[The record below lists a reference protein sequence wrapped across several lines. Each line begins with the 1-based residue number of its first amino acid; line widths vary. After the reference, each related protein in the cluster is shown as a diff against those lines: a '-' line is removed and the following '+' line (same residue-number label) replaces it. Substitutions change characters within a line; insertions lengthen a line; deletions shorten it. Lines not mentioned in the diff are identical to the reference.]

1 MSYAALI
8 LGESGSGK
16 TASLRNFD
24 PAKTLL
30 IQPVRKP
37 LPFPAKGWREICT
50 KGDGGNIFVC
60 NDAAMIVKVMHRAP
74 QEVVIIDD
82 WQYLLSFQ
90 YMHSATQK
98 FKQGEVFEF
107 YKKIGYDGF
116 SVAENATLLDK
127 DKRVY
132 ILAHTA
138 TDEYGHVAIKTL
150 GKMLDDKIVIEGMF
164 TTVLRTKVDAGQYL
178 FSTQTNGN
186 DTVKSPIGMF
196 DSTVVPNDL
205 AEIDA
210 RICDFYGIEHQAQKA
225 APAPAKTTSVKGQKE
240 DPLNTLEP
248 TDFPDF

>member
-1 MSYAALI
+1 MSYAALL
-8 LGESGSGK
+8 LGESGTGK
-16 TASLRNFD
+16 TASLRNLD

-37 LPFPAKGWREICT
+37 LPFPAKGWKEIRA
-50 KGDGGNIFVC
+50 KGDGGNIYVC
-60 NDAAMIVKVMHRAP
+60 NDAARIIKVMQRAP
-74 QEVVIIDD
+74 QEIIVIDD
-82 WQYLLSFQ
+82 WQYLLAFQ
-90 YMHSATQK
+90 YMHSVERK

-107 YKKIGYDGF
+107 YKKIGFDGF
-116 SVAENATLLDK
+116 SIAENATLLGE

-186 DTVKSPIGMF
+186 DTVKSPMGMF
-196 DSTVVPNDL
+196 DSATVPNDL

-210 RICDFYGIEHQAQKA
+210 RICDYYGIEHQAPKTA
-225 APAPAKTTSVKGQKE
+225 SAPPKTTVVKELAE
-240 DPLNTLEP
+240 DPLDTLEP

>member
-16 TASLRNFD
+16 TASLRNLN
-24 PAKTLL
+24 PADTLL

-37 LPFPAKGWREICT
+37 LPFPSKGWKETRA

-60 NDAAMIVKVMHRAP
+60 NNADVIVKAMHRAP
-74 QEVVIIDD
+74 QKIIVVDD

-90 YMHSATQK
+90 YMHSAMQK

-116 SVAENATLLDK
+116 SIAENATLLGA

-138 TDEYGHVAIKTL
+138 VDEYGHVAIKTL

-164 TTVLRTKVDAGQYL
+164 TTVLRTKVDAGKYL
-178 FSTQTNGN
+178 FSTQNNGN
-186 DTVKSPIGMF
+186 DTVKSPMGLF
-196 DSTVVPNDL
+196 DEPFIPNDL
-205 AEIDA
+205 AAVDA
-210 RICDFYGIEHQAQKA
+210 AICAYYDIGNEAPKQAT
-225 APAPAKTTSVKGQKE
+225 APAKETTVKEIKE
-240 DPLNTLEP
+240 DSLDTLEP